1 MSNVQVR
8 RCKQVFLKD
17 WTTRLDDF
25 LRFNERAV
33 LPDAG
38 RLTREAAD
46 RKAAEEYEKFAAR
59 RRAQA
64 EAEGEADALRQLEAT
79 AKKLPKRRK
88 APPTGGSKA

>member
-25 LRFNERAV
+25 LRGSERAV

-64 EAEGEADALRQLEAT
+64 EADGETDALRQLEAA
-79 AKKLPKRRK
+79 AKAVPKRRK
-88 APPTGGSKA
+88 GKPAGEDGA

>member
-46 RKAAEEYEKFAAR
+46 RKAAEEYKKFAAR
-59 RRAQA
+59 RREEA
-64 EAEGEADALRQLEAT
+64 EAASEADALRQLEA
-79 AKKLPKRRK
+79 AMEKLPKRRK
-88 APPTGGSKA
+88 APSAGGGKA

>member
-17 WTTRLDDF
+17 WTARLDDF

-38 RLTREAAD
+38 RVTREAAD
-46 RKAAEEYEKFAAR
+46 RKAAEEYGKFAVR

-64 EAEGEADALRQLEAT
+64 EAEGEADALRQLEAA
-79 AKKLPKRRK
+79 AKVVPKRRK
-88 APPTGGSKA
+88 VPPAGGGEA